1 MALNSN
7 KKYENKPLA
16 EYRMKVR
23 STKRFLRQFYTPEWL
38 QRPTKTS
45 LMISLFIWAAG
56 IVAALFNRTSNPAE
70 KEGNFLID
78 LMVIAATLTMMS
90 ICFSYIRSRKK
101 DIGVHV
107 PNK

>member
-45 LMISLFIWAAG
+45 LIILLSIWAAG
-56 IVAALFNRTSNPAE
+56 IVAALFIRTSNPAE

-78 LMVIAATLTMMS
+78 LMVIATTCTIMS
-90 ICFSYIRSRKK
+90 ICFSYIRGIKK